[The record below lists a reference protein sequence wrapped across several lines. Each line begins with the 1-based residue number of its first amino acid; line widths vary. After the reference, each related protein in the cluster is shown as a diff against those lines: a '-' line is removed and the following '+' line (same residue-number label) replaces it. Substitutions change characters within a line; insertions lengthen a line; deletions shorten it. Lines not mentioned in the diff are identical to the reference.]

1 MRRLLCAVCA
11 ALLLSGCSTL
21 PAFSHNTTTFYY
33 MRKNYREDL
42 SSPIGSEIRET
53 PERKKEIGYA
63 LALYLMGPST
73 DGLVSPLPAG
83 TQVLALERG
92 SSDITIT
99 ITDTTATLK
108 ESDFTLAC
116 ACLSLTIMD
125 LTDVQQVTVF
135 SGDRSATINRSNL
148 YYIDETPLQPTE
160 TEAVS

>member
-21 PAFSHNTTTFYY
+21 PAFSHNTTIFYY
-33 MRKNYREDL
+33 MRKNYQEDL
-42 SSPIGSEIRET
+42 SSPIGCEIRET

-108 ESDFTLAC
+108 ESEYTLAC
-116 ACLSLTIMD
+116 ACLSLTIME
-125 LTDVQQVTVF
+125 LTDAQQVTVC
-135 SGDRSATINRSNL
+135 SGSRSATISRSNL
-148 YYIDETPLQPTE
+148 YYVDKAPEHHTE